1 MSLVIKHPDVAGFET
16 GSSHIN
22 GTQMNSTFIV
32 AFLLYILLMFGVA
45 WYVSR
50 AKNKNN
56 AEQFL
61 LGGRQ
66 LPFLLTLGTTVAT
79 MVGTGSSMGAVGFAY
94 QNGWAGALY
103 GIGGAVGILLLAW
116 WFAPVRNLR
125 FMTMSEEL
133 SYYVGADT
141 LIKNLIAVII
151 FIASIGWL
159 GAHIIGGGLYLA
171 WLTGIDLQAAKVII
185 ALSFALYVV
194 KGGYLA
200 VVWTDSIQAIIL
212 FCGFILMALFAVH
225 AVGGWDAMLSAQP
238 PANRSWLALDKIG
251 LLPAIS
257 LALAILVGILATPS
271 FRQRIYS
278 GKDVSTIRRSFVYSG
293 LLYLGFSII
302 PAIIGMSAFA
312 IEGNLDN
319 PSYAFPHMA
328 LHFMPLGLG
337 AFIIIAGISATLSS
351 ASSDAIAGVSV
362 VMRDLYQMCTGRMP
376 PPEKAV
382 LWSRFSL
389 VLTIT
394 LALGF
399 AMISNDIVAYITKM
413 IAILMSGICVCA
425 LLGRFWSRYNW
436 QGALATL
443 VAGSS
448 TAIIVNFQPDWLL
461 LFGNPVIPS
470 LAAALCCGVLITLL
484 TPASTVSAEQAL
496 SILNTQ
502 RARLETEPANTDS
515 QRASL

>member
-1 MSLVIKHPDVAGFET
+1 
-16 GSSHIN
+16 
-22 GTQMNSTFIV
+22 MNITFVV
-32 AFLLYILLMFGVA
+32 AFAVYILLMFGIA
-45 WYVSR
+45 LLVSGK
-50 AKNKNN
+50 ANKGNNN

-61 LGGRQ
+61 LGGRK

-94 QNGWAGALY
+94 QNGWAGTLY
-103 GIGGAVGILLLAW
+103 GIGGALGILLLAW
-116 WFAPVRNLR
+116 WFAPMRNLR

-133 SYYVGADT
+133 SYYVGAST

-171 WLTGIDLQAAKVII
+171 WLTGIDLQWAKVII
-185 ALSFALYVV
+185 AVSFALYVV

-212 FCGFILMALFAVH
+212 FVGFILMAGFSVY
-225 AVGGWDAMLSAQP
+225 AVGGWDAMLSRQP
-238 PANRSWLALDKIG
+238 LANQSWFAVDKIG

-278 GKDVSTIRRSFVYSG
+278 GKDVSTIRRSFIYSG
-293 LLYLGFSII
+293 VLYLGFSII

-312 IEGNLDN
+312 LAPQLDN
-319 PSYAFPHMA
+319 ASFAFPHMA
-328 LHFMPLGLG
+328 LYFMPLGLG

-362 VMRDLYQMCTGRMP
+362 VMRDLFQMCSGRMP
-376 PPEKAV
+376 KPETAV
-382 LWSRFSL
+382 YWSRLSL
-389 VLTIT
+389 VLTIS

-413 IAILMSGICVCA
+413 IAILMSGMCVCA
-425 LLGRFWSRYNW
+425 LLGRFWPRYNW

-443 VAGSS
+443 VAGSA
-448 TAIIVNFQPDWLL
+448 TAIMVNFQPDWLL

-470 LAAALCCGVLITLL
+470 LVAALGCGVVVTLL
-484 TPASTVSAEQAL
+484 TPVSTVSAEQAL
-496 SILNTQ
+496 ALLSAQ
-502 RARLETEPANTDS
+502 RGKLESVSEHNDSRLKPAK
-515 QRASL
+515 